1 MAARVLVV
9 DDLLP
14 NVRLLEAKLETEY
27 YDVQTALNGKDALDL
42 IAKESPDI
50 ILLDVMMPEM
60 DGFEVCRRIKADVKT
75 ADIPVVMVTAL
86 SDINDRVEGLNA
98 GADDFLTKPINDL
111 ALFARIRSLVRL
123 KGMTDE
129 LKLRD
134 QTGEELGFDEVA
146 FKQIKDTT
154 GASVLIVDDDQG
166 QSHQISDKL
175 ESIGMR
181 VAVEEHAKDAVKR
194 TEAEEFDLIIV
205 SSELT
210 SDDGLHLCN
219 HFRSQEKTKATPL
232 LIIIA
237 DDNMD
242 LLVKGLDMGI
252 NDYLVN
258 PIDSNEL
265 VARANIQIR
274 RKRYQ
279 DALKET
285 RQENLSMAIT
295 DKLTKVYNRHYLD
308 KHLNRLVVSSLEKR
322 KPLALMMIDIDH
334 FKSVNDTHGHL
345 AGDQVLQQMPKRIL
359 QSVRATD
366 MVARFGGEEFA
377 IILPDT
383 TLSQAAEV
391 AERIRKRVDQI
402 EFDIPN
408 NKLHCTIS
416 IGVSM
421 IMPGDT
427 PEKLIGRAD
436 KALYHVKS
444 TGRNKVA
451 VFYDPPEQ

>member
-210 SDDGLHLCN
+210 SDVGLHLCN